1 MSSKARLY
9 IAAVT
14 LAGCFLA
21 AGAFLSNDLAH
32 PEWLSFAIL
41 VILAS
46 ISQILKSCTPSN
58 QSYHPALIFLFAG
71 VIMLQPR
78 LFVLLVIISHL
89 IEWAVQR
96 LMIKGSHLQDW
107 YIQPFNISMHI
118 LIGLAAQWVYQLILT
133 SPINNG
139 LYIPVLA
146 AIAAALIYSFLNH
159 LMVGWVLLLAR
170 RVSWKQSGI
179 LRMENLLTDLVML
192 LMGSVLAVSLELNPW
207 FILPVLSP
215 FYLIYRALSVPSLK
229 QQANIDSKT
238 GLWNDRYFK
247 EALEKELA
255 RAQRLNR
262 PMTIVMADLDLLRN
276 INNTFG
282 HISGDAVL
290 IGVAQILKSFIREYD
305 IVARLGGEEFSILFP
320 ETCPED
326 AYLRIE
332 EIRRK
337 IESTEFRS
345 PTVSK
350 PIRATMSFGIA
361 GRTGLENSAKEI
373 IHNADVAVYQ
383 AKIQGRN
390 RTVAFSQQ
398 AAHELGIFEM
408 ENCKI

>member
-1 MSSKARLY
+1 MSTKARLY
-9 IAAVT
+9 IST
-14 LAGCFLA
+14 IILAGLLLA
-21 AGAFLSNDLAH
+21 GSSLIRYTPAQS
-32 PEWLSFAIL
+32 EWLVFAIL
-41 VILAS
+41 VGLGSVA
-46 ISQILKSCTPSN
+46 QLLKSCTPSN

-71 VIMLQPR
+71 VILLQPMM
-78 LFVLLVIISHL
+78 FVLLVIISHL
-89 IEWAVQR
+89 VEWAVQR
-96 LMIKGSHLQDW
+96 LMFKGSHLQAW

-118 LIGLAAQWVYQLILT
+118 IIGLTAQWAYQLILT
-133 SPINNG
+133 ASMWKG
-139 LYIPVLA
+139 LYLPVIA
-146 AIAAALIYSFLNH
+146 AITAAIIYSVLNH
-159 LMVGWVLLLAR
+159 LLVGWVLLLAR
-170 RVSWKQSGI
+170 NISWKQSGI
-179 LRMENLLTDLVML
+179 LNIENLFTDMVML
-192 LMGSVLAVSLELNPW
+192 LMGSVLAISFEINPW

-229 QQANIDSKT
+229 QQANIDAKT

-247 EALEKELA
+247 DALEKELA

-262 PMTIVMADLDLLRN
+262 PLSLVMADLDLLRN

-290 IGVAQILKSFIREYD
+290 IGVAQILKSCVREYD

-320 ETCPED
+320 ETCLED
-326 AYLRIE
+326 AYIRID

-337 IESTEFRS
+337 IEATEFHS

-350 PIRATMSFGIA
+350 PIRATMSFGIS

-373 IHNADVAVYQ
+373 LHNADVAVYQ

-390 RTVAFSQQ
+390 RTVAFSRE

-408 ENCKI
+408 ENCKL